1 MRLRHLIPCLALA
14 AGLCLSLPHAALAA
28 QATATPKPD
37 AKKTATPKPDAKKAT
52 ATPLPKE
59 YRDYS
64 KALAYV
70 KKNKPQEVNLG
81 SVRYKPTQLL
91 SILNA
96 MDKNGTLIFTTT
108 WGGVTFSNTSKKV
121 DLREIKATV
130 SKAELEAIIKVCPQ
144 VKAIDNTGKLSP
156 SNDVMIPLMEK
167 YPDIEF
173 DWMINIRKEHYIAS
187 NATAYSTFNQPS
199 KGTKLRSK
207 DLEVLKYCKNL
218 KALDLGHN
226 AITSL
231 SFLKYCPDMEFL
243 ILSENKITSVKPL
256 KNLKH
261 LKYLEIFTNQITD
274 ISALEACTELL
285 DLNICNNPI
294 LDLKPLEKIT
304 TLERLWANHCQVK
317 EGYKV
322 TQTLSDAQI
331 KRFKKLHP
339 SCQVDFT
346 GPHPTCG
353 TWRFLKKGYKHPRYE
368 HYLWCLRNGR
378 WIPFDQPLPTR
389 KNK

>member
-1 MRLRHLIPCLALA
+1 MKTHIRRLVCLTVALLLVCGICA
-14 AGLCLSLPHAALAA
+14 AAMADG
-28 QATATPKPD
+28 TPNL
-37 AKKTATPKPDAKKAT
+37 KTYKKAM
-52 ATPLPKE
+52 
-59 YRDYS
+59 D
-64 KALAYV
+64 YV
-70 KKNKPQEVNLG
+70 KKNQPMSLNLDK
-81 SVRYKPTQLL
+81 VRFTPKELL
-91 SILNA
+91 AIKQAMPEGAELHFSTNWKNA
-96 MDKNGTLIFTTT
+96 RFAD
-108 WGGVTFSNTSKKV
+108 TSEEV
-121 DLREIKATV
+121 DLRECTSGVK
-130 SKAELEAIIKVCPQ
+130 EGDLEAIIALCPN
-144 VKAIDNTGKLSP
+144 VRVINNAAKRYP

-243 ILSENKITSVKPL
+243 ILSENKITSIKPL

>member
-1 MRLRHLIPCLALA
+1 MRVSRFVACAMLLMALT
-14 AGLCLSLPHAALAA
+14 AGLCLRGASPALAQTA
-28 QATATPKPD
+28 KPAATPKAA
-37 AKKTATPKPDAKKAT
+37 AKKT

-70 KKNKPQEVNLG
+70 KKNRPQEVNLG
-81 SVRYKPTQLL
+81 SVRYKPSQLL
-91 SILNA
+91 AIQKA
-96 MDKNGTLIFTTT
+96 MAKNPTLIFTTT

-121 DLREIKATV
+121 DLRDIKTSV
-130 SKAELEAIIKVCPQ
+130 TKAELEAIIKVCPG
-144 VKAIDNTGKLSP
+144 VKCIDNTGKLAP

-173 DWMINIRKEHYIAS
+173 DWMIHIRGNHYIAS

-199 KGTKLRSK
+199 KGTKLTSK
-207 DLEVLKYCKNL
+207 DLDVLKYCKNL

-226 AITSL
+226 AVTSL

-274 ISALEACTELL
+274 ISPLEACTELL

-378 WIPFDQPLPTR
+378 WIPFSEPLPNRR
-389 KNK
+389 KK